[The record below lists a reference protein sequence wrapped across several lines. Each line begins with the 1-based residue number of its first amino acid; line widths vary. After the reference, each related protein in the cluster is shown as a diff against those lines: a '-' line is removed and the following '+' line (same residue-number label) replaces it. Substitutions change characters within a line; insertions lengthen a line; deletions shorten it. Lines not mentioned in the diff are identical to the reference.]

1 MKKISTTWVLKKIH
15 RWLGFPLAVLF
26 FITVVSGFL
35 VGFDDVLEAF
45 NHYGQSY
52 TPVTLEEQAVALEKL
67 TNQGVNYRQII
78 LPSPSTPFYQ
88 IRARGE
94 RITYRIDDLHK
105 IEHYKNNSDSFFSV
119 MLRLHRNYLLGRE
132 GLFGIPGSEYSAWV
146 GLLALLISIIALWLW
161 WPLRKAFRLR
171 DLLPNSTQRKDF
183 YYSHMTAGII
193 VLIAIVLFS
202 LTGAALTYRSVTQS
216 LLNIDVPSTQGVRQT
231 PLYTAANWQNW
242 LRVAQAEI
250 PDGHLQRIQAPRRRG
265 GGNEEDNENLVNTRN
280 AMEFRFVTSGD
291 WLGMAGSKVLIDTE
305 QSSLVGSLR
314 FGHQS
319 FSSQIYN
326 MILPLHTGRNLS
338 KNYLIVI
345 LVFML
350 LTAVMVFS
358 GFISFI
364 QKKRNYKQIT
374 QRKTQLFSTTFKKTS
389 ESRKPQN
396 EKGRLAHY
404 SILKNIQGFTM
415 MQSICIV
422 LISVSCSLIAVYL
435 FKGED
440 INSSQTSQA
449 ILERERDG
457 QNRGSF
463 AEQSDNSQGSRGQRG
478 MGSEMRSQGGRHQH
492 GGGSRGGQRGS
503 REGRGANAGHGQH
516 SHSHGSGA
524 TSVLGFKANDLENSL
539 IDMTEKLALNESQ
552 QNTIREVLSGY
563 SEKSKSNRQTI
574 NNARQALSKLIP
586 GSDDYNRNNSMLI
599 EKAKTAFNNMLTL
612 NSKTREDIYSILNET
627 QQTIVTN
634 IEAKSISRRGEH

>member
-35 VGFDDVLEAF
+35 VGFDDALEVF
-45 NHYGQSY
+45 NDYDQNY
-52 TPVTLEEQAVALEKL
+52 IPVTLEEQAVALEKL
-67 TNQGVNYRQII
+67 TTQGINYRQII

-94 RITYRIDDLHK
+94 RITYRIDDLHE

-171 DLLPNSTQRKDF
+171 DLVPNSTKRKDF

-193 VLIAIVLFS
+193 VFIAIIIFS
-202 LTGAALTYRSVTQS
+202 LTGAALTYRSVAQS
-216 LLNIDVPSTQGVRQT
+216 LLNVDVPSTQGVRQT
-231 PLYTAANWQNW
+231 PLYTTANWQNW

-265 GGNEEDNENLVNTRN
+265 GGNEEENENLVNTRN
-280 AMEFRFVTSGD
+280 ALEFRFVTSGD

-305 QSSLVGSLR
+305 RSALVGSLR
-314 FGHQS
+314 FADQS
-319 FSSQIYN
+319 FGNQIYN

-338 KNYLIVI
+338 KNYLVVI

-350 LTAVMVFS
+350 ITAVMLVS

-364 QKKRNYKQIT
+364 QKKRNYRQINQGMT
-374 QRKTQLFSTTFKKTS
+374 LLISTALKKS
-389 ESRKPQN
+389 GASSKAQN
-396 EKGRLAHY
+396 EKSQLAHY
-404 SILKNIQGFTM
+404 SIFKNIQGFTM
-415 MQSICIV
+415 KQSIFVV
-422 LISVSCSLIAVYL
+422 LISVSCSLLAVYL

-440 INSSQTSQA
+440 TNPSQTSQNM
-449 ILERERDG
+449 LEQKRSGEGRE
-457 QNRGSF
+457 SF
-463 AEQSDNSQGSRGQRG
+463 EEQRNNSQGSRGQRG
-478 MGSEMRSQGGRHQH
+478 MGREMRGQGGGHQH
-492 GGGSRGGQRGS
+492 GGGSRGGQRGN
-503 REGRGANAGHGQH
+503 REGRGQH
-516 SHSHGSGA
+516 SHSHGAGG
-524 TSVLGFKANDLENSL
+524 TSVLGFKVNDLENSL
-539 IDMTEKLALNESQ
+539 IDMTAKLALNESQ
-552 QNTIREVLSGY
+552 QNSIREVLSGY
-563 SEKSKSNRQTI
+563 SEKNKSNRQTM

-586 GSDDYNRNNSMLI
+586 GSDDYDSNNAILI
-599 EKAKTAFNNMLTL
+599 EKAKTAFSNMLTL
-612 NSKTREDIYSILNET
+612 NSQTRESIYSVLNET
-627 QQTIVTN
+627 QQTIVVN
-634 IEAKSISRRGEH
+634 IETESISRRGEH